1 VVNSSPSAGRATRAR
16 ILYQVLLASA
26 RRNIHITTPYFLPD
40 RSIRGELIKAIQA
53 HGVSVKVLTSG
64 DKCDNTTTRRA
75 SRRVYGEVL
84 EAGVAIHEFQPA
96 MMHAKVLV
104 VDGLWGVVGSTN
116 FDTRSFAHNDEVN
129 LAVRD
134 SAFAARLDEDFA
146 RDMTRSHRVSL
157 EEWRRRPLRERASEL
172 LGRIL
177 ERQQ

>member
-1 VVNSSPSAGRATRAR
+1 M
-16 ILYQVLLASA
+16 
-26 RRNIHITTPYFLPD
+26 
-40 RSIRGELIKAIQA
+40 
-53 HGVSVKVLTSG
+53 KVLTSG

-84 EAGVAIHEFQPA
+84 EAGAEIHEFQTA

-104 VDGLWGVVGSTN
+104 VDGMWGVVGSTN

-134 SAFAARLDEDFA
+134 PAFAARLDEDFA
-146 RDMTRSHRVSL
+146 RDLARSHRVTL
-157 EEWRRRPLRERASEL
+157 EEWRRRPLREKVSEF
-172 LGRIL
+172 LGSIL